1 MAQSYKKIRYMM
13 ENEAQLATIKTA
25 YTEFRV
31 NGYPAGY
38 VNQPARGA
46 AVPVSLTPFT
56 TPSNATKYVT
66 KMTTRAFTKIATLV
80 GGEATL
86 NIDTGAGGTTI
97 TGSKAPSKFKSAKMV
112 IFVPKGA
119 TGYTADTGTTQS
131 GTAVTEDTD
140 VTPVSKVRG
149 LKYNRRLGNSYSFPF
164 GYTNTAGQNSQLL
177 MQGFLY
183 IKCAKGGA
191 SVSFKPEVPG

>member
-13 ENEAQLATIKTA
+13 ANAAQLETIKTA

-38 VNQPARGA
+38 VNQPARGS
-46 AVPVSLTPFT
+46 AVPVSLIPFT
-56 TPSNATKYVT
+56 NVGTAKYVT
-66 KMTTRAFTKIATLV
+66 KMTTRASSKITTLV

-86 NIDTGAGGTTI
+86 NIDTGAGGTNV
-97 TGSKAPSKFKSAKMV
+97 TGSKAPAKFKSAKMV

-119 TGYTADTGTTQS
+119 TAYTADTGTTQS
-131 GTAVTEDTD
+131 GKPVTEDTTA
-140 VTPVSKVRG
+140 TPVSKVNG
-149 LKYNRRLGNSYSFPF
+149 LEYNRRLGNSYTFPF
-164 GYTNTAGQNSQLL
+164 GYTSTAGQNSQLL

-183 IKCAKGGA
+183 IKCAKGGV
-191 SVSFKPEVPG
+191 SVSFKPEIPG